1 MRCPCDRAS
10 VVVDGGKAETDPPWS
25 PGGTDRSKGH
35 VQSYGKNPNTLNIV
49 VHRGLRSLS
58 PPPHF
63 HPAMSLSADDV
74 VLECNIEILGRE
86 RPLLNQAW
94 LGMQTMYASLADTRY
109 PDVNAFIE
117 SCELFGVIVVTDG
130 YFERKGALEKWDEE
144 QKAKGEMG
152 SIKDEEMT
160 LDGWWPNPS
169 SLSRLTSSNLL

>member
-1 MRCPCDRAS
+1 
-10 VVVDGGKAETDPPWS
+10 
-25 PGGTDRSKGH
+25 
-35 VQSYGKNPNTLNIV
+35 
-49 VHRGLRSLS
+49 
-58 PPPHF
+58 
-63 HPAMSLSADDV
+63 MSLSADDV